1 MGPWNSE
8 SSVLCLTDASFSSD
22 PIQEASVSAEQARL
36 PVNQHTLKLAWECG
50 KVNSKGEWIEW
61 MKKFGNELMRESP
74 CQSIRA
80 SRSLAEVHPPF
91 AKELFNVSFVSCWAE
106 LYESYQE
113 DLTRNLQAALS
124 NPLVPPDVIN
134 VILNLA
140 EFMEHDEKG
149 LAIEARVLG
158 DYVSPRPEDG
168 PNK

>member
-1 MGPWNSE
+1 
-8 SSVLCLTDASFSSD
+8 VLLLTRADDSFSSD
-22 PIQEASVSAEQARL
+22 PIQEASVAAEAARL
-36 PVNQHTLKLAWECG
+36 PVNQQQLKPSWDCSR
-50 KVNSKGEWIEW
+50 VNSKSEWIDW
-61 MKKFGNELMRESP
+61 IKKLGTDLMRESP

-91 AKELFNVSFVSCWAE
+91 ARELFNVAFVSCWTE
-106 LYESYQE
+106 LFENYQQ
-113 DLTRNLQAALS
+113 DLTQNLEVALS

-158 DYVSPRPEDG
+158 DYVGD
-168 PNK
+168 